1 MQGLVALKASKS
13 PAKLQ
18 EPQEQAAAG
27 LPGWIGPNGSRA
39 TSHCNADASA
49 FVARD
54 ACYCSWRS
62 WCSLITKATDRLLY
76 DRCTGP
82 WRRAPGNSA
91 QVLRPILTRLCR
103 ATFRDPHADRR
114 TQQLRQH
121 LRGQSHQLL
130 ISSQQHGRSSA
141 RQSQIK
147 AVVNRVI

>member
-1 MQGLVALKASKS
+1 MQGLVALKASKT

-27 LPGWIGPNGSRA
+27 LTGWIGLNRSRA

-49 FVARD
+49 LVARD
-54 ACYCSWRS
+54 ACNCSWRS
-62 WCSLITKATDRLLY
+62 WCSLITKASDRLRY
-76 DRCTGP
+76 DRCTGS
-82 WRRAPGNSA
+82 WRSARGNST

-103 ATFRDPHADRR
+103 ATFRDPQADRR
-114 TQQLRQH
+114 AQQR

-130 ISSQQHGRSSA
+130 ISSQQHGRFSA